1 MINLLVINPN
11 SSQSVTKNL
20 ESILVAPPEVKLHF
34 YTAPPEA
41 PKEISGT
48 ETSISSA
55 VICLPDLLQLQ
66 SSNNY
71 DGFLVGCYSNHPLIE
86 SLAKNT
92 KKPTL
97 GIMQA
102 TLLYSI
108 LNPSISKLFILTS
121 YTEWEPLLDALV
133 CDIVG
138 NSPGQFPSQKFQKSK
153 GLNVSVLSLAD
164 PTEFAKIENRVTDI
178 LNGEYK
184 NDNID
189 CILLGCAGMAGLDT
203 KLAASFP
210 HIQFIDCLKVGVELL
225 TSLVRFNHQLSS

>member
-1 MINLLVINPN
+1 MNLLVINPN
-11 SSQSVTKNL
+11 SSKSVTENL
-20 ESILVAPPEVKLHF
+20 QNILVAPPEVTLHF
-34 YTAPPEA
+34 YTAPAEA

-48 ETSISSA
+48 ETSNLSA
-55 VICLPDLLQLQ
+55 KVALPDLLELQ
-66 SSNNY
+66 KAHSY

-86 SLAKNT
+86 SLAKHT

-108 LNPSISKLFILTS
+108 LNPSVSKLFILTS
-121 YTEWEPLLDALV
+121 YAEWEPLLDALV

-138 NSPGQFPSQKFQKSK
+138 NAPGHYPSQKFQKSK
-153 GLNVSVLSLAD
+153 GLNVSVVSLAD
-164 PTEFAKIENRVTDI
+164 PAEYAKIENRVTEI

-184 NDNID
+184 DDAID

-203 KLAASFP
+203 KLAESFP

-225 TSLVRFNHQLSS
+225 TSLVRFNHQIPK